1 MLLMYYATRTCTLL
15 PKRSETLS
23 LLADEN
29 IDQRLVS
36 SLRLAGIS
44 VYSVAES
51 STGITDEEAMRLSE
65 GLGALILTD
74 DKDFGEIVFRKQR
87 SCPGVVL
94 LRLAGVDHS
103 RKADHLIQVMARY
116 GSEMIGKFVVITA
129 ERVRIRKLLP
139 GAK

>member
-51 STGITDEEAMRLSE
+51 STGITDEEVMRLSE
-65 GLGALILTD
+65 DLGALILTD

-87 SCPGVVL
+87 SCPGIVL
-94 LRLAGVDHS
+94 LRLTGVDYS
-103 RKADHLIQVMARY
+103 RKADHLIQVIKRY

>member
-1 MLLMYYATRTCTLL
+1 MLLMYCATRTYTLL
-15 PKRSETLS
+15 LKRSETLS

-36 SLRLAGIS
+36 SLRLAGIF

-51 STGITDEEAMRLSE
+51 SPGITDEEVMRLSE
-65 GLGALILTD
+65 NLSAMILTD

-87 SCPGVVL
+87 SCRGIVL
-94 LRLAGVDHS
+94 LRLTGVDYS
-103 RKADHLIQVMARY
+103 RKADHVIKVIDRY

-129 ERVRIRKLLP
+129 ERVRMRKLLP
-139 GAK
+139 GT

>member
-1 MLLMYYATRTCTLL
+1 L
-15 PKRSETLS
+15 PKKSETIS

-51 STGITDEEAMRLSE
+51 SPGITDEEVMRLSE
-65 GLGALILTD
+65 SLSALILTD

-87 SCPGVVL
+87 SCRGIVL
-94 LRLAGVDHS
+94 LRLTGVDYS
-103 RKADHLIQVMARY
+103 RKADQVKQVISRY
-116 GSEMIGKFVVITA
+116 GSKMIGKFVVITA

-139 GAK
+139 

>member
-1 MLLMYYATRTCTLL
+1 MLLMYCATRTYTLL
-15 PKRSETLS
+15 LKRSETLS

-36 SLRLAGIS
+36 SLRLAGIF

-51 STGITDEEAMRLSE
+51 SPGISDEEVMRLSE
-65 GLGALILTD
+65 NLSAMILTD

-87 SCPGVVL
+87 SCRGIVL
-94 LRLAGVDHS
+94 LRLTGVDYS
-103 RKADHLIQVMARY
+103 RKADHVIQVIDRY

-129 ERVRIRKLLP
+129 ERVRMRKLLP
-139 GAK
+139 GT

>member
-1 MLLMYYATRTCTLL
+1 MLLMYCATRTYTLL
-15 PKRSETLS
+15 LKRSETLS

-36 SLRLAGIS
+36 SLRLAGIF

-51 STGITDEEAMRLSE
+51 SPGITDEEVMTLSE
-65 GLGALILTD
+65 NLSAMILTD

-87 SCPGVVL
+87 SCRGIVL
-94 LRLAGVDHS
+94 LRLTGVDYS
-103 RKADHLIQVMARY
+103 RKADHVIQVIDRY

-129 ERVRIRKLLP
+129 ERVRMRKLMP
-139 GAK
+139 GT

>member
-1 MLLMYYATRTCTLL
+1 MLLMYCATRTYTLL
-15 PKRSETLS
+15 LKRSETLS

-36 SLRLAGIS
+36 SLRLAGIF

-51 STGITDEEAMRLSE
+51 SPGISDEEVMRLSE
-65 GLGALILTD
+65 NLSAMILTD

-87 SCPGVVL
+87 SCRGIVL
-94 LRLAGVDHS
+94 LRLTGVDYS
-103 RKADHLIQVMARY
+103 RKADHVIQVIDRY

-139 GAK
+139 GT

>member
-1 MLLMYYATRTCTLL
+1 M

-51 STGITDEEAMRLSE
+51 ATGITDEEVMRLSKD
-65 GLGALILTD
+65 LDALILTD

-87 SCPGVVL
+87 SCPGIVL
-94 LRLAGVDHS
+94 LRLTGVDYS
-103 RKADHLIQVMARY
+103 CKADQVIQVIKKY

-129 ERVRIRKLLP
+129 ERVRIRKFLP

>member
-1 MLLMYYATRTCTLL
+1 MLLMYCATRTYTLL
-15 PKRSETLS
+15 LKRSETLS

-51 STGITDEEAMRLSE
+51 SPGITDEEVMTLSE
-65 GLGALILTD
+65 NLSAMILTD

-87 SCPGVVL
+87 SCRGIVL
-94 LRLAGVDHS
+94 LRLTGVDYS
-103 RKADHLIQVMARY
+103 RKADHVIQVIDRY

-129 ERVRIRKLLP
+129 ERVRMRKLLP
-139 GAK
+139 GT

>member
-1 MLLMYYATRTCTLL
+1 MYYATRTCTLL

-44 VYSVAES
+44 VYSVAELS
-51 STGITDEEAMRLSE
+51 PGITDEEVMRLSE
-65 GLGALILTD
+65 NLGALILTD

-87 SCPGVVL
+87 HCPGIVL
-94 LRLAGVDHS
+94 LRLTGVDYSH
-103 RKADHLIQVMARY
+103 KADQVIQVINRY
-116 GSEMIGKFVVITA
+116 GSEMTGKFVVITE
-129 ERVRIRKLLP
+129 ERVRIRKLFP

>member
-1 MLLMYYATRTCTLL
+1 MLLMYCATRTYTLL
-15 PKRSETLS
+15 LKRSETLS

-51 STGITDEEAMRLSE
+51 SPGISDEEVMRLSE
-65 GLGALILTD
+65 NLSAMILTD

-87 SCPGVVL
+87 SCRGIVL
-94 LRLAGVDHS
+94 LRLTGVDYS
-103 RKADHLIQVMARY
+103 RKADHVIKVIDRY

-129 ERVRIRKLLP
+129 ERVRMRKLLP
-139 GAK
+139 GT

>member
-1 MLLMYYATRTCTLL
+1 MYYATRTCTLL
-15 PKRSETLS
+15 PKRSETLC

-51 STGITDEEAMRLSE
+51 SPGITDEEVMRLSE
-65 GLGALILTD
+65 NLGALILTD

-87 SCPGVVL
+87 SCRGIVL
-94 LRLAGVDHS
+94 LRLTGVDYS
-103 RKADHLIQVMARY
+103 RKADHVIKVIDRY

-129 ERVRIRKLLP
+129 ERVRMRKLLP
-139 GAK
+139 GT

>member
-1 MLLMYYATRTCTLL
+1 MLLMYCATRTYTLL
-15 PKRSETLS
+15 LKRSETLS

-36 SLRLAGIS
+36 SLRLAGIF

-51 STGITDEEAMRLSE
+51 SPGITDEEVMTLSE
-65 GLGALILTD
+65 NLSAMILTD

-87 SCPGVVL
+87 SCRGIVL
-94 LRLAGVDHS
+94 LRLTGVDYS
-103 RKADHLIQVMARY
+103 RKADHVIKVIDRY

-129 ERVRIRKLLP
+129 ERVRMRKLLP

>member
-15 PKRSETLS
+15 PKKSETIS

-51 STGITDEEAMRLSE
+51 SPGITDEEVMRLSE
-65 GLGALILTD
+65 SLSALILTD

-87 SCPGVVL
+87 SCRGIVL
-94 LRLAGVDHS
+94 LRLTGVDYS
-103 RKADHLIQVMARY
+103 RKADQVKQVISRY
-116 GSEMIGKFVVITA
+116 GSKMIGKFVVITA

-139 GAK
+139 

>member
-1 MLLMYYATRTCTLL
+1 MYYATRTCTLL

-23 LLADEN
+23 LLADDN

-51 STGITDEEAMRLSE
+51 SPGITDEEVMRLSE
-65 GLGALILTD
+65 HLGALILTD

-87 SCPGVVL
+87 SCPGIVL
-94 LRLAGVDHS
+94 LRLTGVDYS
-103 RKADHLIQVMARY
+103 RKADQVIQVIDKCGR
-116 GSEMIGKFVVITA
+116 EMTGKFVVMTE
-129 ERVRIRKLLP
+129 ERVRIRKLFP
-139 GAK
+139 GTK

>member
-1 MLLMYYATRTCTLL
+1 MYCATRTYTLL
-15 PKRSETLS
+15 LKRSETLS

-36 SLRLAGIS
+36 SLRLAGIF

-51 STGITDEEAMRLSE
+51 SPGISDEEVMRLSE
-65 GLGALILTD
+65 NLSAMILTD

-87 SCPGVVL
+87 SCRGIVL
-94 LRLAGVDHS
+94 LRLTGVDYS
-103 RKADHLIQVMARY
+103 RKADHVIQVIDRY

-129 ERVRIRKLLP
+129 ERVRMRKLLP
-139 GAK
+139 GT

>member
-1 MLLMYYATRTCTLL
+1 MYCATRTYTLL
-15 PKRSETLS
+15 LKRSETLS

-36 SLRLAGIS
+36 SLRLAGIF

-51 STGITDEEAMRLSE
+51 SPGISDEEVMRLSE
-65 GLGALILTD
+65 NLSAMILTD

-87 SCPGVVL
+87 SCRGIVL
-94 LRLAGVDHS
+94 LRLTGVDYS
-103 RKADHLIQVMARY
+103 RKADHVIKVIDRY

-129 ERVRIRKLLP
+129 ERVRMRKLLP
-139 GAK
+139 GT

>member
-1 MLLMYYATRTCTLL
+1 MYYATRTCTLL

-44 VYSVAES
+44 VYSVAELS
-51 STGITDEEAMRLSE
+51 PGITDEEVMKLSE
-65 GLGALILTD
+65 NLGALILTD

-87 SCPGVVL
+87 SCPGIVL
-94 LRLAGVDHS
+94 LRLIGVDYSH
-103 RKADHLIQVMARY
+103 KADQVIQVIDKC
-116 GSEMIGKFVVITA
+116 GSEMTGKFVVIT
-129 ERVRIRKLLP
+129 EETVRMRKLFP
-139 GAK
+139 GTK

>member
-1 MLLMYYATRTCTLL
+1 MLLMYCATRTYTLL
-15 PKRSETLS
+15 LKRSETLS

-51 STGITDEEAMRLSE
+51 SPGITNEEVMTLSE
-65 GLGALILTD
+65 NLSAMILTD

-87 SCPGVVL
+87 SCRGIVL
-94 LRLAGVDHS
+94 LRLTGVDYS
-103 RKADHLIQVMARY
+103 RKADHVIQVIDRY

-139 GAK
+139 GT

>member
-1 MLLMYYATRTCTLL
+1 M

-44 VYSVAES
+44 VYSVAELS
-51 STGITDEEAMRLSE
+51 PGITDEEVMKLSE
-65 GLGALILTD
+65 NLGALILTD

-87 SCPGVVL
+87 SCPGIVL
-94 LRLAGVDHS
+94 LRLIGVDYSH
-103 RKADHLIQVMARY
+103 KADQVIQVIDKC
-116 GSEMIGKFVVITA
+116 GSEMTGKFVVIT
-129 ERVRIRKLLP
+129 EETVRMRKLFP
-139 GAK
+139 GTK

>member
-1 MLLMYYATRTCTLL
+1 MLLMYCATRTYTLL
-15 PKRSETLS
+15 LKRSETLS

-36 SLRLAGIS
+36 SLRLAGIF

-51 STGITDEEAMRLSE
+51 SPGISDEEVMRLSE
-65 GLGALILTD
+65 NLSAMILTD

-87 SCPGVVL
+87 SCPGIVL
-94 LRLAGVDHS
+94 LRLIGVDYSH
-103 RKADHLIQVMARY
+103 KADQVIQVIDRY

-139 GAK
+139 GT

>member
-1 MLLMYYATRTCTLL
+1 MLLMYCATRTYTLL
-15 PKRSETLS
+15 LKRSETLS

-51 STGITDEEAMRLSE
+51 SPGITDEEVMTLSE
-65 GLGALILTD
+65 NLSAMILTD

-87 SCPGVVL
+87 SCRGIVL
-94 LRLAGVDHS
+94 LRLTGVDYS
-103 RKADHLIQVMARY
+103 RKADHVIKVIDRY

-139 GAK
+139 GT

>member
-1 MLLMYYATRTCTLL
+1 LL
-15 PKRSETLS
+15 KRSETLS

-36 SLRLAGIS
+36 SLRLAGIF

-51 STGITDEEAMRLSE
+51 SPGITDEEVMTLSE
-65 GLGALILTD
+65 NLSAMILTD
-74 DKDFGEIVFRKQR
+74 DKDFGEIVFRKQM
-87 SCPGVVL
+87 SCRGIVL
-94 LRLAGVDHS
+94 LRLTGVDYS
-103 RKADHLIQVMARY
+103 CKADHVIRVIDRY
-116 GSEMIGKFVVITA
+116 GSEMIGNFVVITA

>member
-1 MLLMYYATRTCTLL
+1 MLLMYCATRTYTLL
-15 PKRSETLS
+15 LKRSETLS

-36 SLRLAGIS
+36 SLRLAGIF

-51 STGITDEEAMRLSE
+51 SPGITDEEVMTLSE
-65 GLGALILTD
+65 NLSAMILTD

-87 SCPGVVL
+87 SCRGIVL
-94 LRLAGVDHS
+94 LRLTGVDYS
-103 RKADHLIQVMARY
+103 RKADHVIQVIDRY

-129 ERVRIRKLLP
+129 ERVRMRKLLP
-139 GAK
+139 GT

>member
-1 MLLMYYATRTCTLL
+1 MLLMYCATRTYTLL
-15 PKRSETLS
+15 LKRSETLS

-51 STGITDEEAMRLSE
+51 SPGITDEEVMTLSE
-65 GLGALILTD
+65 NLSAMILTD

-87 SCPGVVL
+87 SCRGIVL
-94 LRLAGVDHS
+94 LRLTGVDYS
-103 RKADHLIQVMARY
+103 RKADHVIKVIDRY

-129 ERVRIRKLLP
+129 ERVRMRKLLP
-139 GAK
+139 GT

>member
-1 MLLMYYATRTCTLL
+1 
-15 PKRSETLS
+15 
-23 LLADEN
+23 
-29 IDQRLVS
+29 
-36 SLRLAGIS
+36 
-44 VYSVAES
+44 
-51 STGITDEEAMRLSE
+51 
-65 GLGALILTD
+65 LTD
-74 DKDFGEIVFRKQR
+74 DKGFAEILFRKQR

-94 LRLAGVDHS
+94 LRLTGVDYS

>member
-44 VYSVAES
+44 VYSVAELS
-51 STGITDEEAMRLSE
+51 PGITDEEVMKLSE
-65 GLGALILTD
+65 NLGALILTD

-87 SCPGVVL
+87 SCPGIVL
-94 LRLAGVDHS
+94 LRLIGVDYSH
-103 RKADHLIQVMARY
+103 KADQVIQVIDKC
-116 GSEMIGKFVVITA
+116 GSEMTGKFVVIT
-129 ERVRIRKLLP
+129 EETVRMRKLFP
-139 GAK
+139 GTK

>member
-1 MLLMYYATRTCTLL
+1 MLLMYCATRTYTLL
-15 PKRSETLS
+15 LKRSETLS

-36 SLRLAGIS
+36 SLRLAGIF

-51 STGITDEEAMRLSE
+51 SPGISDEEVMRLSE
-65 GLGALILTD
+65 NLSAMILTD

-87 SCPGVVL
+87 SCRGIVL
-94 LRLAGVDHS
+94 LRLTGVDYS
-103 RKADHLIQVMARY
+103 RKADHVIKVIDRY

-129 ERVRIRKLLP
+129 ERVRMRKLLP
-139 GAK
+139 GT

>member
-1 MLLMYYATRTCTLL
+1 MYCATRTYTLL
-15 PKRSETLS
+15 LKRSETLS

-51 STGITDEEAMRLSE
+51 SPGISDEEVMRLSE
-65 GLGALILTD
+65 NLSAMILTD

-87 SCPGVVL
+87 SCRGIVL
-94 LRLAGVDHS
+94 LRLTGVDYS
-103 RKADHLIQVMARY
+103 RKADHVIQVIDRY

-139 GAK
+139 GT

>member
-1 MLLMYYATRTCTLL
+1 MYYATRTCTLL

-44 VYSVAES
+44 VYSVAELS
-51 STGITDEEAMRLSE
+51 PGITDEEVMRLSE
-65 GLGALILTD
+65 NLGALILTD
-74 DKDFGEIVFRKQR
+74 DKDFGEIVFRKQS
-87 SCPGVVL
+87 SCHGIVL
-94 LRLAGVDHS
+94 LRLTGVDYSH
-103 RKADHLIQVMARY
+103 KADQVIQVIDKC
-116 GSEMIGKFVVITA
+116 GSEMTGKFVVITE
-129 ERVRIRKLLP
+129 ERVRIRKLFP

>member
-1 MLLMYYATRTCTLL
+1 MLLMYYATRTYTLL
-15 PKRSETLS
+15 PKRSEMLS

-51 STGITDEEAMRLSE
+51 STGITDEEVMRLSE
-65 GLGALILTD
+65 NLGALILTD

-87 SCPGVVL
+87 SCPGIVL
-94 LRLAGVDHS
+94 LRLTGVDYS
-103 RKADHLIQVMARY
+103 RKADHVIQVMARY

-129 ERVRIRKLLP
+129 DRVRIRKLLP

>member
-1 MLLMYYATRTCTLL
+1 MLLMYCATRTYTLL
-15 PKRSETLS
+15 LKRSETLS

-36 SLRLAGIS
+36 SLRLAGIF

-51 STGITDEEAMRLSE
+51 SPGITDEEVMRLSE
-65 GLGALILTD
+65 NLSAMILTD

-87 SCPGVVL
+87 SCRGIVL
-94 LRLAGVDHS
+94 LRLTGVDYS
-103 RKADHLIQVMARY
+103 RKADHVIQVIDRY

-139 GAK
+139 GT

>member
-1 MLLMYYATRTCTLL
+1 MYYATRTCTLL

-51 STGITDEEAMRLSE
+51 ATGITDEEVMGLSKD
-65 GLGALILTD
+65 LGALILTD

-87 SCPGVVL
+87 SCPGIVL
-94 LRLAGVDHS
+94 LRLTGVDYS
-103 RKADHLIQVMARY
+103 CKADQVIQVIKKY

-129 ERVRIRKLLP
+129 ERVRIRKFLP

>member
-1 MLLMYYATRTCTLL
+1 MYYATRTCTLL

-44 VYSVAES
+44 VYSVAELS
-51 STGITDEEAMRLSE
+51 PGITDEEVMKLSE
-65 GLGALILTD
+65 NLGALILTD
-74 DKDFGEIVFRKQR
+74 EKDFGEIVFRKQR
-87 SCPGVVL
+87 SCRGIVL
-94 LRLAGVDHS
+94 LRLTGVDYS
-103 RKADHLIQVMARY
+103 RKADHVIQVIDRY

-129 ERVRIRKLLP
+129 ERVRMRKLLP
-139 GAK
+139 GT

>member
-1 MLLMYYATRTCTLL
+1 M

-51 STGITDEEAMRLSE
+51 STGITDEEVMRLSE
-65 GLGALILTD
+65 DLGALILTD

-87 SCPGVVL
+87 SCPGIVL
-94 LRLAGVDHS
+94 LRLTGVDYS
-103 RKADHLIQVMARY
+103 RKADHLIQVINRY